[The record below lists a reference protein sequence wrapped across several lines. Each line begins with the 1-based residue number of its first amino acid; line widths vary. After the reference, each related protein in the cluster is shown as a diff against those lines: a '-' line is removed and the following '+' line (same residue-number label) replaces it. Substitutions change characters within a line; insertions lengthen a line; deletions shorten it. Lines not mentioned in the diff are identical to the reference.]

1 MKEFH
6 NQFTIRRATMDDL
19 LAVASMVDELLSEI
33 MQAIGVQAFDVASE
47 ETVSRLQDFLDT
59 GRYVVFASF
68 DASDEPVGFIALY
81 ESCSL
86 YAGGVFGTIPEL
98 YVRPEFRSLGVG
110 QGLLK
115 AAMHCGRSRGW
126 KRLEVTT
133 PPLPEF
139 DRTLAF
145 YEQEGFSVTGGR
157 KMKVLL

>member
-1 MKEFH
+1 MKEIH
-6 NQFTIRRATMDDL
+6 NQFTIRRATTDDV
-19 LAVASMVDELLSEI
+19 LAVAAMVDELLAEI
-33 MQAIGVQAFDVASE
+33 MLTIGVQAFDVASE
-47 ETVSRLQDFLDT
+47 ETALRLQDFLDT

-68 DASDEPVGFIALY
+68 DASNEPVGFIALY
-81 ESCSL
+81 ESCAL

-110 QGLLK
+110 QALLK
-115 AAMHCGRSRGW
+115 AARQFGTSQGW

-145 YEQEGFSVTGGR
+145 YEQEGFAVTGGR
-157 KMKVLL
+157 KLKVLL